1 MTKIFQVKMLESFC
15 IKTEPITKD
24 CEPEDCNNNTNTL
37 RYNTTKVEHFTNIL
51 NDIKEDGLD
60 LDRMEEFLPEKVGK
74 VAFDIITEEGVDEM
88 EEFLPE
94 DSPSIYSSSSL
105 TWKSDDCT
113 KAIIH
118 DEVLH
123 ERGTQQHPTNIT
135 TQQISLPKLEIID
148 VHEGEPDSKG
158 IEVNDDKHSEIN
170 DNKEDSQDV
179 CMASNNIVQKCKK
192 SDKICQDKNSSKCE
206 ICGRCYRASYNLLA
220 HIRNKHPS
228 SIDPTYICEIC
239 HKRFT
244 TQKGLTAHSYQR
256 HPVASEHKCEICG
269 RCHTQAKG
277 LRLHM
282 KNKHPE
288 AYSAQTRT
296 KQKCELCDCS
306 YTRDKTLR
314 AHMRDKHPSFIDSEH
329 ICEICHKGFTTHIGL
344 TTHLRM
350 HPEVGSIQISA
361 KHNCE
366 ICGRCF
372 TENYHLQKHM
382 RNKHPSSTGYDCTE
396 CGFRSN
402 DGSKFLI
409 HLSEAHRQTKYK
421 CPKCD
426 IIMKTHSGL
435 IKHLENH
442 KHQCP
447 ACGKCYKEIFDLT
460 IHIKWS
466 HPNEKD
472 ELRRKV
478 LDCELSS
485 SVMDIIELEHFD

>member
-1 MTKIFQVKMLESFC
+1 MSESFC
-15 IKTEPITKD
+15 IKTEPIAKD

-37 RYNTTKVEHFTNIL
+37 SYTTTKLENFTNML

-60 LDRMEEFLPEKVGK
+60 LEEFLPEKVDK
-74 VAFDIITEEGVDEM
+74 LAFDVIKEEDVDEV

-94 DSPSIYSSSSL
+94 DSPSIYSPSSL

-118 DEVLH
+118 NEVQH
-123 ERGTQQHPTNIT
+123 ERGTQQHLTNIT

-148 VHEGEPDSKG
+148 VHEN
-158 IEVNDDKHSEIN
+158 IEDTDDKHSKAN
-170 DNKEDSQDV
+170 DNKEVSGNV
-179 CMASNNIVQKCKK
+179 FTVSNKIVQKCKK
-192 SDKICQDKNSSKCE
+192 SDKTCQDKNSNKCE
-206 ICGRCYRASYNLLA
+206 ICGTCYSESKSLRA

-228 SIDPTYICEIC
+228 SIDSKYICEIC

-244 TQKGLTAHSYQR
+244 TQKGLDTHSYRR
-256 HPVASEHKCEICG
+256 HPVATEHKCEVCG
-269 RCHTQAKG
+269 SCHTQAKG
-277 LRLHM
+277 LRVHM
-282 KNKHPE
+282 KHQHPE
-288 AYSAQTRT
+288 AHSAQTRT
-296 KQKCELCDCS
+296 KRKCELCDCS
-306 YTRDKTLR
+306 YTIDKNLR
-314 AHMRDKHPSFIDSEH
+314 AHMRDKHPLSIDSEH
-329 ICEICHKGFTTHIGL
+329 ICEICHKGFTTHNGL
-344 TTHLRM
+344 TTHLRI
-350 HPEVGSIQISA
+350 HPEVGSTQISA

-372 TENYHLQKHM
+372 TEKYHLQKHM
-382 RNKHPSSTGYDCTE
+382 RIKHHSSTDYDCTE

-409 HLSEAHRQTKYK
+409 HLSEVHMQTKYK
-421 CPKCD
+421 CPKCG
-426 IIMKTHSGL
+426 IIMNTYSGL
-435 IKHLENH
+435 IKHLKNH

-447 ACGKCYKEIFDLT
+447 ACGKCYKELFDLT

-472 ELRRKV
+472 ELQRKV
-478 LDCELSS
+478 LDSELSA